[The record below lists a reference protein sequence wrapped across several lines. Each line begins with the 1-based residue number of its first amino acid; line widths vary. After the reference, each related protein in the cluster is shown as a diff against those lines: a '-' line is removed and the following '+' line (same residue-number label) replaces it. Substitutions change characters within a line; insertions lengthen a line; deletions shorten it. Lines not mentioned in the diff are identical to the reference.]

1 MCLGNSAGSSSS
13 PGASTAAR
21 FVRRR
26 SRRPS
31 LARAARASVSVVV
44 ILGLLWGPYVAA
56 AQAAGPPLKPAS
68 LVVTEVGNRQVTLRW
83 VAGGDGGSPVV
94 GWQYRV
100 SSDGTLD
107 TEAWTDIAGGDV
119 RSYTVRSLMNGQQYS
134 FQVRALND
142 SDGDPTTENAGPA
155 SDTVTAAPSAA
166 SMTAPERPGLQAS
179 GSDASVELSFV
190 TLDDG
195 GSPLRG
201 WQYRRSTDTGADKTW
216 SAPASISS
224 TELRDSYVVTG
235 LTNGT
240 EYFFQVRVAN
250 GAGALE
256 WSGWSETASATP
268 RQPVPPTGATV
279 TGSSLVVTF
288 ASPLDTT
295 SVPDHGHF
303 TAAVN
308 GEVVDLADGPVA
320 VAGSTATLTLA
331 SAVSATGRAELHY
344 TRGSPSLQGADG
356 APVPGF
362 SGLTVTNQTA
372 NGAPMLTSP
381 PTTLTVA
388 ENSPP
393 GTAVMNG
400 MAAAQFAA
408 TDADGD
414 TLVFSL
420 RDSVAGSGHAAA
432 FRIDPSSGHV
442 TVAEKPDFETRAS
455 HAVTV
460 EVTDGIDTAT
470 QDVTVNIVDEDPP
483 GPPRPSPHGTKI
495 AKPVGNALR
504 IAWQPPTSDGGTP
517 VTAYRVYW
525 YKTSDIDAGSLE
537 ASEINRREVPAQ
549 AGEQN
554 FTITGLSDG
563 TEYGVSLTAVNREG
577 ESAFPAPRSMIP
589 APATL
594 PYTHADVTSVMHLM
608 PDRHGTIGPSDFR
621 ANTQPRNVVV
631 TAPASGSLNVAWDP
645 PTASAHVAQFYRV
658 RWSSTTSLPDED
670 SDAETACGTA
680 CMQID
685 LPSSTLEHTITGLT
699 VGQQHSIVVEYFYKA
714 TAGSETTEKATAFA
728 SGTALGPAA
737 APANLVATPG
747 DEAVELSWDAPPSTG
762 GLALARYEVRWGP
775 AGGTMG
781 NPVDA
786 GLATTYSIAGLTNEQ
801 AYDVQVRAVTSGQDD
816 GGNAR
821 THDGA
826 WTATASAAPNG
837 APQTGPVNARTSAN
851 TPKALALSDIRF
863 VDDTGDTLAELIVA
877 EAPQAAHGRLRAG
890 GANLI
895 AGSRV
900 ARAVLEGSMPLT
912 FVPALDFS
920 GTASFTFRVVDG
932 DGAVSGT
939 ASASVTVVADSAA
952 SSERPSII
960 AMSLVS
966 DPGRDG
972 FYVAGDEVQVQAHF
986 TSAVTVTGVP
996 QLVLQLAGGRAPTD
1010 RVGIYKSGSGT
1021 AVLNFGYTVQAG
1033 DNAPGGIR
1041 VGRKAIAGVV
1051 RSATPRDGGGFDDA
1065 SLAYAGIDANPM
1077 HRVDT
1082 APPVPSSVLRVSGD
1096 TVTVTFNEPLAAT
1109 MPATAAFDVRLGSS
1123 EDPSAVVNELRVSD
1137 SQVMLQLAEAVGSS
1151 QPVTVDYTAATA
1163 GPGALRD
1170 VAGNPVADFEA
1181 RRVFRSRGPVGGGS
1195 GAVVVPQRSGVLVVA
1210 NGWSPADVGI
1220 AAAMAAQ
1227 MHGGALLY
1235 VSPDGLSGSS
1245 RSEIGAYNPERVL
1258 VVGGAEAV
1266 SSAMLT
1272 SIGRAAGVSPQRIA
1286 GDSRVTT
1293 AVASAR
1299 RAFAAP
1305 ASGERTV
1312 VIANGWQPDHVA
1324 LAALLAAD
1332 AHHGAVLY
1340 TEADSLPPETAA
1352 ALRRH
1357 SPDRVVIAGGGSHA
1371 ISLSVRTGVAAAA
1384 PGADLVSEHS
1394 TDSIEAAAAR
1404 ARSIL
1409 AGSGAASPSRPAAV
1423 LVNGD
1428 YYADVAV
1435 SAVLSAHADN
1445 AVVLFTESAVL
1456 SPAAEAVLRDH
1467 APDRV
1472 FIVGG
1477 HTVVSAAAEA
1487 RVREVLGNASSV
1499 DRLSGKDRVDT
1510 ANAVARRLRRDS

>member
-1 MCLGNSAGSSSS
+1 MCLGNSAGSSSL

-31 LARAARASVSVVV
+31 LARAAQASVSVVV

-235 LTNGT
+235 LTNDT

-250 GAGALE
+250 GVGAFE

-268 RQPVPPTGATV
+268 RQPVVPTGATV
-279 TGSSLVVTF
+279 SGSSLVVTF
-288 ASPLDTT
+288 DDQLDSNFVPSPE
-295 SVPDHGHF
+295 HF
-303 TAAVN
+303 TVAVN
-308 GEVVDLADGPVA
+308 GDVVGVASVA
-320 VAGSTATLTLA
+320 VAAAGSTATLTLA

-381 PTTLTVA
+381 PTTLTVT

-470 QDVTVNIVDEDPP
+470 QDVTVDIVDENLP
-483 GPPRPSPHGTKI
+483 GAPMLSLQGTRI
-495 AKPVGNALR
+495 AKPLGNALR
-504 IAWQPPTSDGGTP
+504 MAWAPPTSDGGMP

-525 YKTSDIDAGSLE
+525 YKTSDIVSGSLA
-537 ASEINRREVPAQ
+537 ASVINRLEVPARS
-549 AGEQN
+549 GEQN
-554 FTITGLSDG
+554 YTITGLSNG

-577 ESAFPAPRSMIP
+577 ESGFPTHTDGSTTQ
-589 APATL
+589 ATL
-594 PYTHADVTSVMHLM
+594 PYTTEALTRVAHLM
-608 PDRHGTIGPSDFR
+608 PDQYGTLGAGDFR
-621 ANTQPRNVVV
+621 LNRKPRNVAV
-631 TAPASGSLNVAWDP
+631 TAPASGSLRVAWDA
-645 PTASAHVAQFYRV
+645 PTNTSNNPLFYRV
-658 RWSSTTSLPDED
+658 RWSATTSLPDVED
-670 SDAETACGTA
+670 EAVTACATA
-680 CMQID
+680 CMRID
-685 LPSSTLEHTITGLT
+685 VSSSTLEHTITGLT
-699 VGQQHSIVVEYFYKA
+699 VGQQHSIAVEYFFKNEPGDE
-714 TAGSETTEKATAFA
+714 TAEKVTAFA

-781 NPVDA
+781 NPVNA
-786 GLATTYSIAGLTNEQ
+786 GLATTYSIAGLTDER

-837 APQTGPVNARTSAN
+837 APETGPVSARTSAD
-851 TPKALALSDIRF
+851 TAKALALSDIRF

-900 ARAVLEGSMPLT
+900 ARAVLAGSTPLT

-952 SSERPSII
+952 SSERPSILS
-960 AMSLVS
+960 MSLVS
-966 DPGRDG
+966 DPGPDG

-986 TSAVTVTGVP
+986 TSVVTVTGVP
-996 QLVLQLAGGRAPTD
+996 QLVLQLAGGRAAAD

-1033 DNAPGGIR
+1033 DNAPGGIG

-1051 RSATPRDGGGFDDA
+1051 RSATLRDGGGFDDA
-1065 SLAYAGIDANPM
+1065 SLAYAGIDADPM

-1109 MPATAAFDVRLGSS
+1109 MPATAAFDVRLGSG
-1123 EDPSAVVNELRVSD
+1123 EDSSAEVNELRVSA
-1137 SQVMLQLAEAVGSS
+1137 SEVTLRLAGAVGSS
-1151 QPVTVDYTAATA
+1151 QPATVDYTAAAA
-1163 GPGALRD
+1163 GPGALSD

-1235 VSPDGLSGSS
+1235 VSPDGLSASS

-1293 AVASAR
+1293 AVAAAR

-1312 VIANGWQPDHVA
+1312 VIANGWRPGDIA
-1324 LAALLAAD
+1324 TAALLAAQAGD
-1332 AHHGAVLY
+1332 GALLY
-1340 TEADSLPPETAA
+1340 TQSDSLPPETAA

-1357 SPDRVVIAGGGSHA
+1357 SPDRVVITGGGGRMRSA
-1371 ISLSVRTGVAAAA
+1371 CLCAPVSL
-1384 PGADLVSEHS
+1384 L
-1394 TDSIEAAAAR
+1394 
-1404 ARSIL
+1404 
-1409 AGSGAASPSRPAAV
+1409 
-1423 LVNGD
+1423 
-1428 YYADVAV
+1428 
-1435 SAVLSAHADN
+1435 
-1445 AVVLFTESAVL
+1445 
-1456 SPAAEAVLRDH
+1456 
-1467 APDRV
+1467 
-1472 FIVGG
+1472 
-1477 HTVVSAAAEA
+1477 
-1487 RVREVLGNASSV
+1487 
-1499 DRLSGKDRVDT
+1499 
-1510 ANAVARRLRRDS
+1510 LRRVPTW